1 MSVDIEIER
10 KLLKQ
15 VLEEIFKKDERKSTR
30 FLENEIFGKPNKI
43 SNATAN
49 LVDVGRIRKIRMELE
64 KYSLTM
70 KDYSYLKDG
79 ELAKKVDNLIRN
91 KGCKRQRISMAMGKG
106 GGYVSSAITQRK
118 RTSLLN
124 IFEFV
129 NVMGVK
135 KTAATLSAD
144 TTNKKVEDKENE
156 VKNIAKE
163 NEDNKIIARVGEMYL
178 VDLVK
183 SDNGGNWLLELSFEK
198 EKAADLAEEWLEYK
212 ESLGEKTGIKFTRIK
227 RVISFVEEEL

>member
-1 MSVDIEIER
+1 MSVDLEIER

-15 VLEEIFKKDERKSTR
+15 VLEEIFKKDERKSTL
-30 FLENEIFGKPNKI
+30 FLENEIFGKSHKI
-43 SNATAN
+43 SNAVTN
-49 LVDVGRIRKIRMELE
+49 TVDVGKMKKIRTELE
-64 KYSLTM
+64 KYSLSM
-70 KDYSYLKDG
+70 KDYSYLKDE

-91 KGCKRQRISMAMGKG
+91 KGYKRQGISIAMGKG
-106 GGYVSSAITQRK
+106 ESYVSAAITQRK
-118 RTSLLN
+118 RTLLLN

-129 NVMGVK
+129 NVMSVK
-135 KTAATLSAD
+135 KTTTTLSAD
-144 TTNKKVEDKENE
+144 TTNKEDE
-156 VKNIAKE
+156 VKNTAKE

-227 RVISFVEEEL
+227 KVISFVEEEL